1 MKHRNSHFAVG
12 YWNRL
17 RARGGIPDQSDIDPK
32 ALKRLLPYVFLLDA
46 RHDGAFTYRL
56 AGTAL
61 CERFGVEL
69 RDHNFLSHWDRESRS
84 TLATF
89 LRQSLRTRTPLCL
102 TSIGATEDCT
112 MVEIET
118 VMMPVTF
125 GGASEP
131 ERFLAVANALG
142 DLYPLAGRPIAF
154 ERLVAADF
162 IREGGQDA
170 GDPPADGTRTGI
182 AHPRA
187 PYLQLVSSRDKP
199 ATPMRRLD
207 MSEAL
212 KNLFAEFGARPE
224 RQSD

>member
-1 MKHRNSHFAVG
+1 MKHRHSHFAVG

-17 RARGGIPDQSDIDPK
+17 RARGGIPDQADIDPK

-46 RHDGAFTYRL
+46 RHDGSFTYRL

-69 RDHNFLSHWDRESRS
+69 RDHNFLTHWDRESRT

-89 LRQSLRTRTPLCL
+89 LRQALRTRTPVCL
-102 TSIGATEDCT
+102 TSIAATEDCT

-118 VMMPVTF
+118 VLMPITF
-125 GGASEP
+125 GGREP

-142 DLYPLAGRPIAF
+142 DLYALAGRPIAF

-162 IREGGQDA
+162 IREGAVDTKEQPPGS
-170 GDPPADGTRTGI
+170 GPDPKWQP
-182 AHPRA
+182 HPKA
-187 PYLQLVSSRDKP
+187 PHLSLVSSREN
-199 ATPMRRLD
+199 TPVRRMD
-207 MSEAL
+207 MSEAM
-212 KNLFAEFGARPE
+212 KTLFAEFGVRPGP
-224 RQSD
+224 QSE